1 MELRSQIPYH
11 LSFRT
16 ETNLV
21 PKKGEKSWERGC
33 TEIKRNGFSHLAYP
47 ISLYEPLYSRPKI
60 KTYISFWTPAVHVEK
75 PCGVLKRE

>member
-1 MELRSQIPYH
+1 MELRTQIPYH

-16 ETNLV
+16 EINLF

-33 TEIKRNGFSHLAYP
+33 TEIKRNLAYP
-47 ISLYEPLYSRPKI
+47 ISLYEPYSRPKI